1 MGGGKYLNTLCRI
14 VPRVM
19 VHGLTYERESK
30 VNTVCLDPRYS
41 SSKHTRRISGHPAY
55 KVSRLRQ
62 VDQDAVSA
70 EHARHRVLRTV
81 GPPSTV
87 TVTHGLTR
95 TSWTGQVTVSG
106 PLPLPPHHIHAYCV
120 CVAGSRLCGLPQ
132 HTARQLIAGIPHYTA

>member
-1 MGGGKYLNTLCRI
+1 MA
-14 VPRVM
+14 
-19 VHGLTYERESK
+19 HGLTYERESK

-41 SSKHTRRISGHPAY
+41 SSKHTRGISGHPAY

-70 EHARHRVLRTV
+70 AHSRHRVLRTV

-95 TSWTGQVTVSG
+95 TSWTWSGHGERPAPPPPSRILGLCRRLEALRPSTAHSTAAYRWNSPLHRLTDSPSANVTGVHI
-106 PLPLPPHHIHAYCV
+106 LPLL
-120 CVAGSRLCGLPQ
+120 R
-132 HTARQLIAGIPHYTA
+132 